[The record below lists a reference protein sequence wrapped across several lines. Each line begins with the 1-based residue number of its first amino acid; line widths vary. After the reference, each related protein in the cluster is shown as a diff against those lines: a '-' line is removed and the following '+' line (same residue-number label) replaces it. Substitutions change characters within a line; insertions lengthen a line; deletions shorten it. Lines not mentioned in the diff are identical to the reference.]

1 MSSLSLHFAIVAALY
16 FLVILAIGLFGLRKT
31 RTEEDFLTAGRSIGP
46 WVGGAVLA
54 ATQISA
60 GTLVGTVG
68 RHYATGVSWV
78 WVWPGVWCGWLVS
91 AIFVGPKLREFG
103 AVTIPEYLAA
113 RFHSETAR
121 VLSAIFIVCAY
132 MILLVA
138 QYQACGV
145 LFESIFGFK
154 PIYAM
159 VILTCSTLLYT
170 TLGGVRS
177 SSYIDFLQ
185 IMIVVSG
192 LLLSVPVLA
201 HYSGGV
207 RSAGSFLATLDLRI
221 VGSWYNGKQLFG
233 FALSFGLAIAAAP
246 YEMVRFNSMRDK
258 ATVRYA
264 IGVCFIFQ
272 ALIGSCVLL
281 MGLLTRALFPSLPSP
296 DQASSMMAMN
306 VLPPLVGSLFMV
318 ALLSAIMSN
327 VNAILLVAS
336 SGISHDIYGKA
347 INPRASER
355 VKLAINRASIV
366 VLSFFPVWFALNRY
380 TDVQSIVV
388 LQTRFVASFFF
399 VPMVLG
405 LNTRGGSSRAAVAA
419 MLAGVA
425 GCLAWSIGAAHL
437 STNIDAVEVGI
448 VSSLLS
454 YLATDAISRRSLRAR
469 TANAQA

>member
-1 MSSLSLHFAIVAALY
+1 MSSLSIHFAIVAALY
-16 FLVILAIGLFGLRKT
+16 MMVVLAIGLFGLRKT
-31 RTEEDFLTAGRSIGP
+31 KTEEDFLTAGRSIGP

-60 GTLVGTVG
+60 GTMVGTVG
-68 RHYATGVSWV
+68 RHYSTGVSWV

-103 AVTIPEYLAA
+103 AVTIPEYLAI
-113 RFHSETAR
+113 RFRSETAR
-121 VLSAIFIVCAY
+121 VLSAVFIIVAY

-145 LFESIFGFK
+145 AFESIFGIN

-159 VILTCSTLLYT
+159 GILTLSTLLYT

-185 IMIVVSG
+185 ILIVISG
-192 LLLSVPVLA
+192 LMLAVPVLT
-201 HYSGGV
+201 HYFGGV
-207 RSAGSFLATLDLRI
+207 HAAGSYLQSLDSRI
-221 VGSWYNGKQLFG
+221 VGSWYNWKQLLG
-233 FALSFGLAIAAAP
+233 FSLSFGLAIAAAP

-281 MGLLTRALFPSLPSP
+281 IGLLTRALFPNLSSP
-296 DQASSMMAMN
+296 DQASTIMAMN
-306 VLPPLVGSLFMV
+306 VLPPLVGSVFMV

-336 SGISHDIYGKA
+336 SGISHDIYGRY
-347 INPRASER
+347 INPRATER
-355 VKLAINRASIV
+355 TKLTINRASIV
-366 VLSFFPVWFALNRY
+366 VLSLIPIWFALNRY
-380 TDVQSIVV
+380 SDVQSIVV
-388 LQTRFVASFFF
+388 VQTRFIASFFF

-405 LNTRGGSSRAAVAA
+405 LNTKSGSPRSAVAA
-419 MLAGVA
+419 MLGGFA
-425 GCLAWSIGAAHL
+425 GCLAWSVWAARHA
-437 STNIDAVEVGI
+437 TNIDAVEIGI
-448 VSSLLS
+448 VSSLLC
-454 YLATDAISRRSLRAR
+454 YLAASAIDNSHLRGR